1 MCQCVRACLCVHTC
15 VKLVCVCMKIGGMGK
30 GRWKERD
37 SHGVSGLFSR
47 ERNNTEEPAAKCD
60 YVLVRYAADITST

>member
-1 MCQCVRACLCVHTC
+1 
-15 VKLVCVCMKIGGMGK
+15 MKIGGMGK